1 MKSCPR
7 CNLRY
12 PDSSTSCFLDGS
24 ALVQVV
30 DPRLGTVL
38 AGRYLIER
46 VLAEGGMGVV
56 YVARHRLVDRPCAV
70 KIMSATH
77 SRNKVVRE
85 RFRREAKAA
94 QQLAHPN
101 IIEIFDQGETDD
113 GMPYLVM
120 ELLEGEPLSEVLK
133 RGPMQLPVALP
144 ILIQIARALARA
156 HDFDVIHR
164 DLKPD
169 NIFIRIDGTQSTVK
183 LLDFGIARSLHEQRL
198 TAQGE
203 VFGSPQYM
211 APERFSSIDAGAAA
225 DLYAV
230 GVIAFEMLAGRLPFG
245 AEDVGAILVQHLTA
259 PVPSLAEQGLSVP
272 PQLDALVR
280 ALMAKA
286 PTERPVDAHRVHAE
300 LVEICN
306 GLHIAPPTEPDKT
319 VAEDWEPPKSLPPT
333 ALDRWAR
340 RILTFE
346 QMLRTAYGPSP
357 PAAMRR
363 LVDRIR
369 EQVDDVR
376 FLRSQEAAEQDKLE
390 VIEAREREGRQRFG
404 FAADALG
411 VDVSRARNE
420 ARQAHLD
427 AAAAASHSTLHAS
440 RLRQLQSEIRA
451 LEEQAGAGAP
461 PDGLAVAYRSAA
473 DEIDAWQRTLLET
486 ASMRQRADQ
495 ADRIVVDLE
504 YQIQELRAG
513 LTRLEQSS
521 ERERAQVEATVI
533 ELGRRAETLQNDLLQ
548 LATELCTPLRSFPA
562 LAPMFLELEADG

>member
-12 PDSSTSCFLDGS
+12 PDSSTSCFLDG
-24 ALVQVV
+24 ATLLPVP

-38 AGRYLIER
+38 GGRYLIER

-70 KIMSATH
+70 KIMSAAH

-120 ELLEGEPLSEVLK
+120 ELLEGTPLSGVLE
-133 RGPMQLPVALP
+133 RGPMDVAFALP
-144 ILIQIARALARA
+144 LMVQIARALARA

-169 NIFIRIDGTQSTVK
+169 NIFVCSGEDGSVIK
-183 LLDFGIARSLHEQRL
+183 LLDFGIARSLHDQRL

-211 APERFSSIDAGAAA
+211 APERFSSIDAGASA
-225 DLYAV
+225 DLYAF
-230 GVIAFEMLAGRLPFG
+230 GVICFEMLAGRLPFV
-245 AEDVGAILVQHLTA
+245 AQDVGAILVQHLTA
-259 PVPSLAEQGLSVP
+259 PVPSLASQNVP
-272 PQLDALVR
+272 CPIQLDTLVQ

-286 PTERPVDAHRVHAE
+286 PAQRPVDAHRVHGE
-300 LVEICN
+300 LVAITTLL
-306 GLHIAPPTEPDKT
+306 GVRLPPEPDRT
-319 VAEDWEPPKSLPPT
+319 VPDDWQPPKSLPPT

-340 RILTFE
+340 RILIFE
-346 QMLRTAYGPSP
+346 HMLGTAHGSKP
-357 PAAMRR
+357 PQSMVR
-363 LVDRIR
+363 LIDRIR
-369 EQVDDVR
+369 QQVDDVR
-376 FLRSQEAAEQDKLE
+376 RLRSEEAAEQDKLE

-411 VDVSRARNE
+411 LDVSRARNH
-420 ARQAHLD
+420 ARQAHLN
-427 AAAAASHSTLHAS
+427 AANAASHASLHAA
-440 RLRQLQSEIRA
+440 RLRQIQAEIATVETRA
-451 LEEQAGAGAP
+451 SPGAP
-461 PDGLAVAYRSAA
+461 SSELAASYRQAA
-473 DEIDAWQRTLLET
+473 DEIDAWERSQQET
-486 ASMRQRADQ
+486 SEMRRSADL
-495 ADRIVVDLE
+495 ADREVADLE
-504 YQIQELRAG
+504 YQIHELRAG
-513 LTRLEQSS
+513 LARLQQSS
-521 ERERAQVEATVI
+521 EREHAQVEAAII
-533 ELGRRAETLQNDLLQ
+533 ELGRRAETLQNELLQ
-548 LATELCTPLRSFPA
+548 LATDFCSPLRALPA
-562 LAPMFLELEADG
+562 LESMFRDLEADA